1 METIESRLIVPSRMS
16 YLSPVLEYV
25 RELARTVGF
34 AEQEVRFIQ
43 LAVEE
48 AVTNVILHGYQ
59 GKPDAVFEVV
69 CEQTAAGLTF
79 SIREKGI
86 PFDWTKLPEYS
97 PDLARAD
104 QPVGGL
110 GAHLM
115 KSAMDEVAFLNHGRG
130 GKEIRLTKYLG
141 EKHIQTYPGGDV
153 SRAQEIPADR
163 SGPLRR
169 PAWTVRELDPDEA
182 VEVSRCAYRTY
193 GYTYDDYIYYPE
205 RIRDLVHRGLLY
217 SVVAVTDS
225 GQIIGH
231 AALKK
236 THAEDP
242 IAELGAFFIVPEF
255 RGSTV
260 FLRLCGFIKQIA
272 PGLGLRGFF
281 ARSVSAHTITQRGTA
296 HFGLRDCGLLMGV
309 PPEKIEFTNFSAT
322 PRRMGTR
329 VLSFISVEEPRER
342 VIYPPS
348 ELRDLVE
355 KLYGN
360 LNIPVVVG
368 STGEGASLALEGET
382 ELTSTRTMATNVA
395 DIEVFRVGEHAR
407 DVVRRRCH
415 LYRLEGAAVLFL
427 YLDLED
433 PRTAALASDLL
444 QDGFLLAGILPLR
457 MRGRDALILQYLNNL
472 KVSYDLI
479 HLHSSLAKD
488 LLAHVRDHDP
498 APA

>member
-1 METIESRLIVPSRMS
+1 
-16 YLSPVLEYV
+16 
-25 RELARTVGF
+25 
-34 AEQEVRFIQ
+34 
-43 LAVEE
+43 
-48 AVTNVILHGYQ
+48 
-59 GKPDAVFEVV
+59 
-69 CEQTAAGLTF
+69 
-79 SIREKGI
+79 
-86 PFDWTKLPEYS
+86 
-97 PDLARAD
+97 
-104 QPVGGL
+104 
-110 GAHLM
+110 
-115 KSAMDEVAFLNHGRG
+115 
-130 GKEIRLTKYLG
+130 
-141 EKHIQTYPGGDV
+141 
-153 SRAQEIPADR
+153 
-163 SGPLRR
+163 
-169 PAWTVRELDPDEA
+169 
-182 VEVSRCAYRTY
+182 
-193 GYTYDDYIYYPE
+193 
-205 RIRDLVHRGLLY
+205 
-217 SVVAVTDS
+217 
-225 GQIIGH
+225 
-231 AALKK
+231 
-236 THAEDP
+236 
-242 IAELGAFFIVPEF
+242 
-255 RGSTV
+255 
-260 FLRLCGFIKQIA
+260 
-272 PGLGLRGFF
+272 
-281 ARSVSAHTITQRGTA
+281 
-296 HFGLRDCGLLMGV
+296 MGV

-342 VIYPPS
+342 VIYPPG